1 MTNQNLLPASIVAIL
16 CFIIFAVSVALI
28 FGIVNLLV
36 SAFQSISTP
45 KTSYSDFYSQV
56 KDLMM
61 NDFVPSAQ

>member
-1 MTNQNLLPASIVAIL
+1 MTNQDLFPASIIAIL

-36 SAFQSISTP
+36 SAFQSISAP
-45 KTSYSDFYSQV
+45 KTSHSNFYSQV

-61 NDFVPSAQ
+61 SDFVPST